1 MRYKIRV
8 KRKYFDILEKR
19 SVEIGEELEVTETRK
34 DKLVGMGLVEVI
46 KEVEAKKLLKR
57 KSKKSTKK
65 K

>member
-8 KRKYFDILEKR
+8 KRKYFDILKKR
-19 SVEIGEELEVTETRK
+19 SVEIGEELEVTEARK